1 MDEQYANG
9 IWNTNACPIVIR
21 YAEVLLTYAEAVN
34 ELSGPSAD
42 VYDKLDL
49 IRGRVGVPKVDREK
63 YASKETLR
71 RLIRRERGV
80 ELAGEGVRRADILRW
95 KDDNGKMV
103 AETVLNGVLERVVGT
118 VNYAETDPTK
128 RAEIDTNAP
137 ATDKKI
143 EDRVFKVHNRYNPI
157 PQGAID
163 NNPNLEQNPGY

>member
-1 MDEQYANG
+1 M
-9 IWNTNACPIVIR
+9 
-21 YAEVLLTYAEAVN
+21 
-34 ELSGPSAD
+34 
-42 VYDKLDL
+42 
-49 IRGRVGVPKVDREK
+49 DREK

>member
-1 MDEQYANG
+1 M
-9 IWNTNACPIVIR
+9 R
-21 YAEVLLTYAEAVN
+21 YF
-34 ELSGPSAD
+34 
-42 VYDKLDL
+42 
-49 IRGRVGVPKVDREK
+49 
-63 YASKETLR
+63 
-71 RLIRRERGV
+71 
-80 ELAGEGVRRADILRW
+80 DILRW

-137 ATDKKI
+137 VTDKKI